1 MSVRVRF
8 APSPTGRLH
17 IGSARTALF
26 NYLFAKQQGGE
37 YILRI
42 EDTDL
47 ERNQDDAEIGF
58 LEGFKWLGLQW
69 DEGPDI
75 GGKYAPYRS
84 MERLD
89 LYRPYIEKLI
99 ASGKA
104 YYCYCTKEEED
115 QERERLRALGKPYQY
130 SGKCRH
136 LTAEQR
142 AQYEREGRPRTV
154 RFRVAEGEE
163 IVFDDLIRGRVQF
176 RTEDIGDFIIVKSN
190 GVPTYNFACTV
201 DDALM
206 KITHVIRGEE
216 HISNTPLQILLYQAL
231 GWSVPKFAHVPLI
244 LNPNG
249 KKLSKRDES
258 IIQFIEQYR
267 ELGYLPQAINNYL
280 VLLGWS
286 PSGEDAEREI
296 FSMDELIQQFSLER
310 VSRAGAIFDP
320 EKLAWINS
328 QYIKEIALDQLVSL
342 VKPYLQ
348 KAGYLTEEVDP
359 EWLRELV
366 KLHQSG
372 MDCLQDIVKLSQM
385 FFEQDRSIDEEAQ
398 QVLAEKQAPVVI
410 DAFLEKIQACE
421 DYRPDTIKAKLKEVQ
436 KETKYRGRKL
446 FMPIRVAATGRM
458 HGPDLHTTLY
468 LLGKEKILQRLK
480 EASQSQQATS

>member
-26 NYLFAKQQGGE
+26 NYLFAKQHGGK

-47 ERNQDDAEIGF
+47 ERNQADAESGF

-75 GGKYAPYRS
+75 GGEFAPYRS

-89 LYRPYIEKLI
+89 QYQPFVEQLI
-99 ASGKA
+99 SLGKA

-115 QERERLRALGKPYQY
+115 QERERLQALGKPYQY

-136 LTAEQR
+136 LTTEQKE
-142 AQYEREGRPRTV
+142 QYQREGRLPTI
-154 RFRVAEGEE
+154 RFYVSEGEE
-163 IVFDDLIRGRVQF
+163 IVFHDMIRGRVQF

-216 HISNTPLQILLYQAL
+216 HLSNTPLQLLLYQSL
-231 GWSVPKFAHVPLI
+231 GWSVPQFGHVPLI

-267 ELGYLPQAINNYL
+267 ELGYLPQALNNYL

-286 PSGEDAEREI
+286 PAGEYREQEI
-296 FSMDELIQQFSLER
+296 FTMGDLIQHFSFER
-310 VSRAGAIFDP
+310 VGKSGAIFDP

-328 QYIKEIALDQLVSL
+328 QYIKELETNKLVQMAM
-342 VKPYLQ
+342 PYLE
-348 KAGYLTEEVDP
+348 KVGYLSEEVDP
-359 EWLRELV
+359 EWITNLV
-366 KLHQSG
+366 ALNQNAMNAIS
-372 MDCLQDIVKLSQM
+372 DIVQLTEM
-385 FFEQDRSIDEEAQ
+385 FFTEKLQIEEGAK
-398 QVLAEKQAPVVI
+398 QVLSEEQAPIVI
-410 DAFLEKIQACE
+410 AAFLEKIKALE
-421 DYRPDTIKAKLKEVQ
+421 DFQPDSIKATLKEVQ

-446 FMPIRVAATGRM
+446 FMPIRIAATGRM
-458 HGPDLHTTLY
+458 HGPDLNTTLY
-468 LLGKEKILQRLK
+468 LLGKEKVMHRLEEVFK
-480 EASQSQQATS
+480 SLSR